1 MRLVLLTTIALAS
14 APLRVDAALH
24 TVIVGARGE
33 LVYEPATLAI
43 RAGDSVRFVNVFGFH
58 NVVAD
63 DDSFRC
69 ANGCDGQ
76 GGSGAPSSALWTATV
91 VFAQPGTVGYYCEA
105 HGAPGS
111 GMVGTIVVESTPVT
125 LQSFDVE

>member
-1 MRLVLLTTIALAS
+1 
-14 APLRVDAALH
+14 
-24 TVIVGARGE
+24 
-33 LVYEPATLAI
+33 I
-43 RAGDSVRFVNVFGFH
+43 RAGDSVRFVNVTGFH

-63 DDSFRC
+63 DGAFRC

-76 GGSGAPSSALWTATV
+76 GGNGSPSGALWTATV
-91 VFAQPGTVGYYCEA
+91 VFPDPGTVGYYCEA

-111 GMVGTIVVESTPVT
+111 GMVGTIVVESTPVS

>member
-1 MRLVLLTTIALAS
+1 MRRFVWGMLVL
-14 APLRVDAALH
+14 APVAVDAAVH
-24 TVIVGARGE
+24 VVIVGARGE
-33 LVYEPATLAI
+33 LVYEPAALTV
-43 RAGDSVRFVNVFGFH
+43 RAGDSVRFVNVSGFH

-63 DDSFRC
+63 DASFRC

-76 GGSGAPSSALWTATV
+76 GGNGSPSSAQWIATV
-91 VFAQPGTVGYYCEA
+91 VLDEPGTVGYYCEA